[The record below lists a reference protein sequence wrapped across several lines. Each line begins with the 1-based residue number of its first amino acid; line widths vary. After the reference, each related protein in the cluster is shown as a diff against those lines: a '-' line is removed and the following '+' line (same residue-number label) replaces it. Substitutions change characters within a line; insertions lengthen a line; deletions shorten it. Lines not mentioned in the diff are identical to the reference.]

1 MLIHGFEHLTQIL
14 LVFRQIV
21 DEDSRV
27 SLGALVHIFEVIL
40 IEFIAVVLVDDVH
53 RVLIGLFRNVPL
65 RRFILQHVVRI
76 GSVIRV
82 VVISLIIVLC
92 LLTSLGL
99 DCRSLFHNLLL
110 FRIDCCLFVGSV
122 HLSFG
127 YFLSLAHE
135 VLLFELLFCLR
146 VLHLEQLMMHI
157 FDATLCPFVIVEK
170 LAVIFHI
177 SLS

>member
-53 RVLIGLFRNVPL
+53 RILIGLFRNVPL

-76 GSVIRV
+76 GTVIRV

-99 DCRSLFHNLLL
+99 DCRSLF
-110 FRIDCCLFVGSV
+110 I
-122 HLSFG
+122 
-127 YFLSLAHE
+127 
-135 VLLFELLFCLR
+135 
-146 VLHLEQLMMHI
+146 
-157 FDATLCPFVIVEK
+157 
-170 LAVIFHI
+170 
-177 SLS
+177 